1 MTDQYFMQKAL
12 LQAMRAKDMLEVPVG
27 AVLVKDDKIISRGFN
42 RRETLQDA
50 TSHAEII
57 AIKKACNKI
66 GSWRLSDCTLYVT
79 LEPCPMCAG
88 AIINARIPRVVIGA
102 ADPKG
107 GAFGGRINLN
117 RHGFNHIP
125 LVEFGVLQQQCSQLL
140 KDFFIELRNA
150 KV

>member
-1 MTDQYFMQKAL
+1 MTDQFFMQKAL

-50 TSHAEII
+50 TGHAEII
-57 AIKKACNKI
+57 AIKKACNKL

-88 AIINARIPRVVIGA
+88 AIINARIPRVVVGTE
-102 ADPKG
+102 DPKG

-117 RHGFNHIP
+117 SYGFNHMP
-125 LVEFGVLQQQCSQLL
+125 TVEFGLMQQQCSQLL